1 MVDALAGI
9 GEIHDQRNGGPTSRR
24 VSFPQSVGRLPAA
37 DDPRA
42 RWFPRTGTYDV
53 WRPVRYRIALLGK
66 SKALLA
72 VLITAVVLAL
82 AGTTYGYTALSNKV
96 TLSLDGE
103 TTTVRS
109 MGDTVGEILESE
121 GIEIGDHDV
130 VAPGLD
136 EEAADGSRI
145 TVRFGR
151 PLELSVDGKSTTH
164 WVTAT
169 DVDSA
174 LAQLGKRFLGAEL
187 SASRSADIDRG
198 GMTLEVVTPKRLVVK
213 VGNHKAI
220 RREIAGFTVA
230 DVLDK
235 LNVSYDKNDIVKPG
249 LKSEVDEGTRIVV
262 TKVRIVKKHVDGE
275 VMHYKTIEK
284 SDSSMFDG
292 DTETLTAGINGLR
305 DVTYRLVYRNGEL
318 YATKVLSQDVHKQ
331 PRNAVV
337 RVGTKQP
344 EANFAGGSTV
354 WDRLADCESGGNW
367 AINTGNGYY
376 GGLQFNLGTWQSYG
390 GSGYPHQN
398 SREEQIR
405 IATKLRDASGG
416 YGAWPGCAASLG
428 LPT

>member
-1 MVDALAGI
+1 V
-9 GEIHDQRNGGPTSRR
+9 RN
-24 VSFPQSVGRLPAA
+24 
-37 DDPRA
+37 
-42 RWFPRTGTYDV
+42 
-53 WRPVRYRIALLGK
+53 RIALLSK
-66 SKALLA
+66 SKPILA
-72 VLITAVVLAL
+72 TLITAVVLAL
-82 AGTTYGYTALSNKV
+82 AGTTYGYAALSNKV

-121 GIEIGDHDV
+121 GIEVGDHDV
-130 VAPGLD
+130 VAPGVD
-136 EEAADGSRI
+136 EKVADGSRI

-151 PLELSVDGKSTTH
+151 PLALSVDGRAKTY

-174 LAQLGKRFLGAEL
+174 LAELGRRFLGAEL
-187 SASRSADIDRG
+187 SASRGASIDRG
-198 GMTLEVVTPKRLVVK
+198 GMVLEVVTPKRLIVK
-213 VGNHKAI
+213 VGNHKAV
-220 RREIAGFTVA
+220 RRHIAGFTVA

-275 VMHYKTIEK
+275 VMRYDTIERP
-284 SDSSMFDG
+284 DSSMWDG
-292 DTETLTAGINGLR
+292 ETQTLTSGVNGLR

-318 YATKVLSQDVHKQ
+318 YATKVLSQDVQKQ
-331 PRNAVV
+331 PRDAVV

-344 EANFAGGSTV
+344 AANFAGGSSV
-354 WDRLADCESGGNW
+354 WDSLAQCESGGNW

-376 GGLQFNLGTWQSYG
+376 GGLQFSLSTWQSNG

-405 IATKLRDASGG
+405 VATRLRDASGG
-416 YGAWPGCAASLG
+416 YGAWPHCSASLG

>member
-1 MVDALAGI
+1 V
-9 GEIHDQRNGGPTSRR
+9 RN
-24 VSFPQSVGRLPAA
+24 
-37 DDPRA
+37 
-42 RWFPRTGTYDV
+42 
-53 WRPVRYRIALLGK
+53 RIALLSK
-66 SKALLA
+66 SKPILA
-72 VLITAVVLAL
+72 TLITAVVLAL
-82 AGTTYGYTALSNKV
+82 AGTTYGYAALSNKV

-121 GIEIGDHDV
+121 GIEVGDHDV
-130 VAPGLD
+130 VAPGVD
-136 EEAADGSRI
+136 EKVADGSRI

-151 PLELSVDGKSTTH
+151 PLELSVDGRAKTY

-174 LAQLGKRFLGAEL
+174 LAELGRRFLGAEL
-187 SASRSADIDRG
+187 SASRGASIDRG
-198 GMTLEVVTPKRLVVK
+198 GMVLEVVTPKRLIVK
-213 VGNHKAI
+213 VGNHKAV
-220 RREIAGFTVA
+220 RRHIAGFTVA

-275 VMHYKTIEK
+275 VMRYDTIERP
-284 SDSSMFDG
+284 DSSMWDG
-292 DTETLTAGINGLR
+292 ETQTLTSGVNGLR

-318 YATKVLSQDVHKQ
+318 YATKVLSQDVQKQ
-331 PRNAVV
+331 PRDAVV

-344 EANFAGGSTV
+344 AANFAGGSSV
-354 WDRLADCESGGNW
+354 WDSLAQCESGGNW

-376 GGLQFNLGTWQSYG
+376 GGLQFSLSTWQSNG

-405 IATKLRDASGG
+405 VATRLRDASGG
-416 YGAWPGCAASLG
+416 YGAWPHCSASLG

>member
-1 MVDALAGI
+1 V
-9 GEIHDQRNGGPTSRR
+9 RN
-24 VSFPQSVGRLPAA
+24 
-37 DDPRA
+37 
-42 RWFPRTGTYDV
+42 
-53 WRPVRYRIALLGK
+53 RIALLSK
-66 SKALLA
+66 SKPILA
-72 VLITAVVLAL
+72 TLITAVVLAL
-82 AGTTYGYTALSNKV
+82 AGTTYGYAALSNKV

-121 GIEIGDHDV
+121 GIEVNDHDV
-130 VAPGLD
+130 VAPGVD
-136 EEAADGSRI
+136 EKVADGSRI

-151 PLELSVDGKSTTH
+151 PLALSVDGRAKTY

-174 LAQLGKRFLGAEL
+174 LAELGRRFLGAEL
-187 SASRSADIDRG
+187 SASRGASIDRG
-198 GMTLEVVTPKRLVVK
+198 GMVLEVVTPKRLIVK
-213 VGNHKAI
+213 VGNHKAV
-220 RREIAGFTVA
+220 RRHIAGFTVA

-275 VMHYKTIEK
+275 VMRYDTIERP
-284 SDSSMFDG
+284 DSSMWDG
-292 DTETLTAGINGLR
+292 ETQTLTSGVNGLR

-318 YATKVLSQDVHKQ
+318 YATKVLSQDVQKQ
-331 PRNAVV
+331 PRDAVV

-344 EANFAGGSTV
+344 AANFAGGSSV
-354 WDRLADCESGGNW
+354 WDSLAQCESGGNW

-376 GGLQFNLGTWQSYG
+376 GGLQFSLSTWQSNG

-405 IATKLRDASGG
+405 VATRLRDASGG
-416 YGAWPGCAASLG
+416 YGAWPHCSASLG